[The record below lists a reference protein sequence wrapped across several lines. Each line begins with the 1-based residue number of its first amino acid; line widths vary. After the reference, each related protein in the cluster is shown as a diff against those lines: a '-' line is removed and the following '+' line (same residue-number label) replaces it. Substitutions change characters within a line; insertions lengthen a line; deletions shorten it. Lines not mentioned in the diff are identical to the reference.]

1 MESISNVFIGNTG
14 VFNVSKSNSESKE
27 RFALAKTTQEIELH
41 RRNSMAKKT
50 REDMEYCVRIWNER
64 RKCRNELSQI
74 INMTNAEI
82 EQTLCR
88 FVLETWKKTGY
99 QYPPN
104 TLHHICCGIMRYL
117 RSESHPDMDFFR
129 DASFS
134 RFREVLDVEMKRLLK
149 EGLGTKPRQAEP
161 LSVQDEKQ
169 LWTNKL
175 LGGHNGRSLVDTML
189 LCAALILLFFLVRN
203 IGLCD

>member
-1 MESISNVFIGNTG
+1 
-14 VFNVSKSNSESKE
+14 
-27 RFALAKTTQEIELH
+27 
-41 RRNSMAKKT
+41 
-50 REDMEYCVRIWNER
+50 
-64 RKCRNELSQI
+64 
-74 INMTNAEI
+74 MTNAEI

-88 FVLETWKKTGY
+88 FVLETRKKNGY

-104 TLHHICCGIMRYL
+104 TLHHICCGINL
-117 RSESHPDMDFFR
+117 RSESHPDIDFFR

-134 RFREVLDVEMKRLLK
+134 RFREVLDVEMKRLLN
-149 EGLGTKPRQAEP
+149 EELGSKPRQAEP

-169 LWTNKL
+169 LWTKL